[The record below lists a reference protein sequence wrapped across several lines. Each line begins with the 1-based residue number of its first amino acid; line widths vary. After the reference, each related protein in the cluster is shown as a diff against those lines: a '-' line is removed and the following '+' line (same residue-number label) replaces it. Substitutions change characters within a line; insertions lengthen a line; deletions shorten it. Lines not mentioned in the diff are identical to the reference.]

1 MLSDD
6 EEALI
11 QEMREWFHE
20 NLDSR
25 EDSRLPNLRTTEKD
39 KTESRGSRTQL
50 VNPSPRY
57 RRWLLG
63 RRVTM

>member
-11 QEMREWFHE
+11 QEMREWFNE
-20 NLDSR
+20 SLDQPR
-25 EDSRLPNLRTTEKD
+25 RFTTAQPAYDRKD

-57 RRWLLG
+57 GRWLLG